1 MIPRPDYVRPMNA
14 ILIKIFATALALS
27 QVTTRPDAVKTHF
40 DPAADRNEVVHILRD
55 GCAHMRKAFD
65 IEDINLDDLIST
77 AMADP
82 EAASGIQSFHGLD
95 LTNLQAA
102 YRQFCGTEPVDNAT
116 FDLAEVV
123 DFYNK
128 AVADLPDHTKLKSRN
143 LAGLTTVL
151 DGKGRPFAEINE
163 PAQRRIR
170 VPLDAIPE
178 QVRRA
183 FVSAED
189 KRFFQ
194 HHGVDERGLI
204 RAFVGNL
211 ANPRRPQGG
220 STITQ
225 QVAKNLLVG
234 DDVTY
239 ERKIREVLVAAR
251 IEQTLSKDEILELYL
266 NSIYLGRATWGVE
279 LAARSYFGKSAKELT
294 LGEGALLAGLTKGP
308 NYFNPDRHPDRARE
322 RLAYVLNRMREDGV
336 ITADEMKQASAAM
349 PTLVAYQRP
358 QRNDGFYFVDHLARE
373 AKGLAGIESLT
384 AGSYTVRTTLI
395 PELQRT
401 AEAALQEGLAHYE
414 MTMGRA
420 RFAGAEANLAEA
432 IRRIDADNAKAT
444 PPDPAKPQRPSWQ
457 QALEAARL
465 PLYDVHWP
473 AAVVLADGRGKK
485 AGAIRV
491 GLADGRVLPLAGA
504 AGGVRRALKV
514 YDVVYVRVTEGR
526 REARAELRV
535 RPTVQG
541 AAVILD
547 NKTGRILAMAGG
559 FSYPLSQ
566 LNRVTQAR
574 RQPGSALKPIT
585 YLAALRSGL
594 QPNTLVLDTP
604 VTLPPIAGNADYARE
619 RDYWT
624 PKNYDGGSSG
634 VITLRR
640 ALENSKNLVTARL
653 LDGGID
659 AAPEESLDR
668 VCEIAME
675 AQLYGQCVRYYP
687 FVLGAQPV
695 RPVDMAALYAA
706 IASEGVRPAP
716 YAIEAILRDGQPVY
730 QHPPVT
736 AATIGTNDRAA
747 FYQLRT
753 MLQGVV
759 ERGTARAIRQLAPY
773 VGGKTGTSDNENDA
787 WFVGFTNEVTVAV
800 WVGYDNADGK
810 RRTLGPGE
818 TGAKVALPIFTS
830 IIEGVWASYAPKTVL
845 NPPSQ
850 EAKRELVDLPI
861 NLATGDVLSRAGP
874 RSFVEHFRRAS
885 DGEVADTQY
894 RLVARE
900 DAYAA
905 REVDPRDGETLGGW
919 FGYDDRRYSGYY
931 QVPQWGQQPRAAPA
945 PWGGGGWFG
954 GRGWWDDDAARRRSR
969 RVDPDY
975 PWGGRNLN

>member
-1 MIPRPDYVRPMNA
+1 
-14 ILIKIFATALALS
+14 
-27 QVTTRPDAVKTHF
+27 
-40 DPAADRNEVVHILRD
+40 
-55 GCAHMRKAFD
+55 
-65 IEDINLDDLIST
+65 DDLIAT

-82 EAASGIQSFHGLD
+82 EAASGIKSFHGLD
-95 LTNLQAA
+95 FANLHAA
-102 YRQFCGTEPVDNAT
+102 YRQFCGNEPVDSAT
-116 FDLAEVV
+116 FDLGEVIA
-123 DFYNK
+123 FYDK
-128 AVADLPDHTKLKSRN
+128 AVADLPDASKLKSVN

-151 DGKGRPFAEINE
+151 DGNGRPFAEINE

-251 IEQTLSKDEILELYL
+251 IEQTLSKNEILELYL
-266 NSIYLGRATWGVE
+266 NSIYLGRGAWGVE
-279 LAARSYFGKSAKELT
+279 LAARSYFGKSAKALT

-308 NYFNPDRHPDRARE
+308 NYFSPDRHADRARE

-336 ITADEMKQASAAM
+336 ITPDEMKQAAVAL
-349 PTLVAYQRP
+349 PTFVAYQRP
-358 QRNDGFYFVDHLARE
+358 QRDEGFYFVDHLAPE
-373 AKGLAGIESLT
+373 AKTLAGIDSLT
-384 AGSYTVRTTLI
+384 VGSYTVRTTVI

-414 MTMGRA
+414 LTMGRA
-420 RFAGAEANLAEA
+420 RFTSAEANLAEA
-432 IRRIDADNAKAT
+432 IRRIEAENAKVTAA
-444 PPDPAKPQRPSWQ
+444 DAGKPQQASWQ
-457 QALEAARL
+457 QALAAARL

-473 AAVVLADGRGKK
+473 AAVVLDKGRGKN
-485 AGAIRV
+485 AGVIRV

-504 AGGVRRALKV
+504 GGGVRRALNV
-514 YDVVYVRVTEGR
+514 YDVIYVRVTEGK
-526 REARAELRV
+526 REASAELRV

-547 NKTGRILAMAGG
+547 NKTGRLLAMAGG

-574 RQPGSALKPIT
+574 RQPGSSLKPIT

-604 VTLPPIAGNADYARE
+604 VTLPPIGGNVDYARE

-706 IASEGVRPAP
+706 IVNEGMRPAP
-716 YAIEAILRDGQPVY
+716 YAIEAILRDGKTIY

-736 AATIGTNDRAA
+736 AAAIGKNDRAA

-759 ERGTARAIRQLAPY
+759 ERGTARAIRQFAPY

-800 WVGYDNADGK
+800 WV
-810 RRTLGPGE
+810 
-818 TGAKVALPIFTS
+818 
-830 IIEGVWASYAPKTVL
+830 
-845 NPPSQ
+845 
-850 EAKRELVDLPI
+850 
-861 NLATGDVLSRAGP
+861 
-874 RSFVEHFRRAS
+874 
-885 DGEVADTQY
+885 
-894 RLVARE
+894 
-900 DAYAA
+900 
-905 REVDPRDGETLGGW
+905 
-919 FGYDDRRYSGYY
+919 
-931 QVPQWGQQPRAAPA
+931 
-945 PWGGGGWFG
+945 
-954 GRGWWDDDAARRRSR
+954 
-969 RVDPDY
+969 
-975 PWGGRNLN
+975 

>member
-1 MIPRPDYVRPMNA
+1 MRGPSGAAKPMNA

-27 QVTTRPDAVKTHF
+27 QVTTRPEAVKTHF
-40 DPAADRNEVVHILRD
+40 DPVADRDEIVHILRD

-82 EAASGIQSFHGLD
+82 EAASGIKSFHGLEF
-95 LTNLQAA
+95 TNLQAA
-102 YRQFCGTEPVDNAT
+102 YRQFCGTEPVDYAT
-116 FDLAEVV
+116 FDLGEVV
-123 DFYNK
+123 SFYNK
-128 AVADLPDHTKLKSRN
+128 AVADLPDHTKLKGMN

-151 DGKGRPFAEINE
+151 DGKGNAFAEMHD
-163 PAQRRIR
+163 PGQRRIH
-170 VPLDAIPE
+170 VSLDDIPE
-178 QVRRA
+178 HVRRA

-239 ERKIREVLVAAR
+239 ERKIREVLVASR
-251 IEQTLSKDEILELYL
+251 IEQTMSKAEILELYL
-266 NSIYLGRATWGVE
+266 NSIYLGRGAWGVE
-279 LAARSYFGKSAKELT
+279 LAARSYFGKSAKALT
-294 LGEGALLAGLTKGP
+294 VAEGALLAGLTKGP
-308 NYFNPDRHPDRARE
+308 NYYSPDRHPDRARE
-322 RLAYVLNRMREDGV
+322 RMTYVLNRMREDGT
-336 ITADEMKQASAAM
+336 ITPDEVKEAAAAL

-358 QRNDGFYFVDHLARE
+358 QRNEGLYFADHVARE
-373 AKGLAGIESLT
+373 AKTLAGIDSLT
-384 AGSYTVRTTLI
+384 AGSYTVRSTVI

-401 AEAALQEGLAHYE
+401 AESALQEGLARYE
-414 MTMGRA
+414 INAGRA
-420 RFAGAEANLAEA
+420 RFTAAEANLTDA
-432 IRRIDADNAKAT
+432 IRRIETENAKAA
-444 PPDPAKPQRPSWQ
+444 PAETAAAPRPAWQ
-457 QALEAARL
+457 QALETARL

-473 AAVVLADGRGKK
+473 AAVVLDKGRGKN
-485 AGAIRV
+485 AGVIRV
-491 GLADGRVLPLAGA
+491 GLSDGRVLPLAGA
-504 AGGVRRALKV
+504 GPGVRRALNL
-514 YDVVYVRVTEGR
+514 YDVVYVQVNEGRR
-526 REARAELRV
+526 REARAQLRV
-535 RPTVQG
+535 RPSVQG

-566 LNRVTQAR
+566 LNRVTQSR
-574 RQPGSALKPIT
+574 RQPGSSLKPIT

-604 VTLPPIAGNADYARE
+604 VTLPPIGSNVDYARE

-634 VITLRR
+634 VLTLRR

-653 LDGGID
+653 LDGGIEST
-659 AAPEESLDR
+659 PEESLDR

-675 AQLYGQCVRYYP
+675 AQLYSQCVRYYP
-687 FVLGAQPV
+687 FVLGVQPV
-695 RPVDMAALYAA
+695 RPIDMAAFYAA
-706 IASEGVRPAP
+706 IANEGTRPAP
-716 YAIEAILRDGQPVY
+716 YAIEAILRDGQPIY
-730 QHPPVT
+730 QHPPVS
-736 AATIGTNDRAA
+736 AASIGPSDHAS

-759 ERGTARAIRQLAPY
+759 ERGTARAIRQFAPY
-773 VGGKTGTSDNENDA
+773 VGGKTGTTDQENDA
-787 WFVGFTNEVTVAV
+787 WFVGFTNDVTVAV
-800 WVGYDNADGK
+800 WVGYDNADGN
-810 RRTLGPGE
+810 RRTLGSGE

-830 IIEGVWASYAPKTVL
+830 IIENVWSSYAPKTVL
-845 NPPSQ
+845 APPSE
-850 EAKRELVDLPI
+850 EAKKQLVDLPI
-861 NLATGDVLSRAGP
+861 DLVTGEVLARATP
-874 RSFVEHFRRAS
+874 RAFVEHFRRAS
-885 DGEVADTQY
+885 DGEVDDTQY
-894 RLVARE
+894 RLVSRE
-900 DAYAA
+900 DAFAS
-905 REVDPRDGETLGGW
+905 REYDPRDGETVGGW
-919 FGYDDRRYSGYY
+919 FGGNDNGRYY
-931 QVPQWGQQPRAAPA
+931 QVPQWREQPRAAAP
-945 PWGGGGWFG
+945 PWGGFFG
-954 GRGWWDDDAARRRSR
+954 GRSWWDDDAARRRSR

>member
-1 MIPRPDYVRPMNA
+1 MNA

-40 DPAADRNEVVHILRD
+40 DPVGDREEVVRILRD

-82 EAASGIQSFHGLD
+82 EAASGIKSFHGLEFTS
-95 LTNLQAA
+95 LHAA
-102 YRQFCGTEPVDNAT
+102 YRQFCGNEAVDNAT

-123 DFYNK
+123 GFYNK
-128 AVADLPDHTKLKSRN
+128 AAADLPDHTKLKSLN
-143 LAGLTTVL
+143 SVGLTTVL
-151 DGKGRPFAEINE
+151 DGKGQPFAEMHE
-163 PAQRRIR
+163 PERRRIR

-194 HHGVDERGLI
+194 HHGIDERGLI
-204 RAFVGNL
+204 RAFIGNL

-239 ERKIREVLVAAR
+239 ERKIREVLVASR

-266 NSIYLGRATWGVE
+266 NAIYLGRGTWGIE
-279 LAARSYFGKSAKELT
+279 LAARTYFGKSAKELT
-294 LGEGALLAGLTKGP
+294 LAEGALLAGLTKGP
-308 NYFNPDRHPDRARE
+308 NYFSPDRHPDRARE

-336 ITADEMKQASAAM
+336 VTADETKQVAGQL
-349 PTLVAYQRP
+349 PTFVAYQRP
-358 QRNDGFYFVDHLARE
+358 QRNEGFYFVDNLAQE
-373 AKGLAGIESLT
+373 AKALAGIENLT
-384 AGSYTVRTTLI
+384 AGSYTVRSTVI
-395 PELQRT
+395 PALQRST
-401 AEAALQEGLAHYE
+401 EEALQEGLARYE
-414 MTMGRA
+414 MAMGRA
-420 RFAGAEANLAEA
+420 RFAGAEANLTEAVKRIEAE
-432 IRRIDADNAKAT
+432 NAKT
-444 PPDPAKPQRPSWQ
+444 PADPATPQRPAWQ

-473 AAVVLADGRGKK
+473 AAVVLDKGRGRS
-485 AGAIRV
+485 AGVIQV

-504 AGGVRRALKV
+504 TAAVRRALNV
-514 YDVVYVRVTEGR
+514 NDVIYVRVIEWGR
-526 REARAELRV
+526 GRARATQAQLRV
-535 RPTVQG
+535 RPGVQG
-541 AAVILD
+541 AVVILD
-547 NKTGRILAMAGG
+547 NRTGRILAMAGG

-566 LNRVTQAR
+566 LNRTTQAR
-574 RQPGSALKPIT
+574 RQPGSAIKPIT

-604 VTLPPIAGNADYARE
+604 VTLPPIASFERTRE

-634 VITLRR
+634 VLTLRR

-659 AAPEESLDR
+659 STPEQSLDR

-675 AQLYGQCVRYYP
+675 AQLYTQCVRYYP

-695 RPVDMAALYAA
+695 RPIDLAAFYAA

-716 YAIEAILRDGQPVY
+716 YAIEAILHDGQPIY

-736 AATIGTNDRAA
+736 AASVGKNDRVS

-753 MLQGVV
+753 MLQGVL
-759 ERGTARAIRQLAPY
+759 ERGTARTARHLAPF
-773 VGGKTGTSDNENDA
+773 VGGKTGTTDNENDA

-800 WVGYDNADGK
+800 WVGYDNAEGK
-810 RRTLGPGE
+810 RRTLGRGE

-830 IIEGVWASYAPKTVL
+830 IIEGVWSSYAPKTVL
-845 NPPSQ
+845 NPPSE

-861 NLATGDVLSRAGP
+861 DLITGDVLRRAGP
-874 RSFVEHFRRAS
+874 RTFVEHFRRAS
-885 DGEVADTQY
+885 DGDVADTQY

-905 REVDPRDGETLGGW
+905 REPDPRDGEVAGGW
-919 FGYDDRRYSGYY
+919 FGYNDNRYY
-931 QVPQWGQQPRAAPA
+931 QGGPQWREPPRTAAP
-945 PWGGGGWFG
+945 PWGGWFG
-954 GRGWWDDDAARRRSR
+954 GRGWWDDEAARRRSR

-975 PWGGRNLN
+975 PWGGGRNLN

>member
-1 MIPRPDYVRPMNA
+1 MNA

-40 DPAADRNEVVHILRD
+40 DPVGDRDEIVQILRD

-77 AMADP
+77 AMTDP
-82 EAASGIQSFHGLD
+82 QAAAGIKSFHGLEF
-95 LTNLQAA
+95 TSLQAA
-102 YRQFCGTEPVDNAT
+102 YRQFCGNEPVDNAT
-116 FDLAEVV
+116 FDIGEIVG
-123 DFYNK
+123 FYNK
-128 AVADLPDHTKLKSRN
+128 AVADLPDHTKLKGLKLS
-143 LAGLTTVL
+143 GLTTVL
-151 DGKGRPFAEINE
+151 DGKGQPFAEMYE
-163 PAQRRIR
+163 PEQRRIR
-170 VPLDAIPE
+170 VALDEIPE

-211 ANPRRPQGG
+211 AQPRRPQGG

-239 ERKIREVLVAAR
+239 ERKIREVLVASR
-251 IEQTLSKDEILELYL
+251 IEQTYTKAEILELYL
-266 NSIYLGRATWGVE
+266 NSIYLGRAAWGVE
-279 LAARSYFGKSAKELT
+279 LAARSYFGKSAKALT
-294 LGEGALLAGLTKGP
+294 LVEGALLAGLTKGP
-308 NYFNPDRHPDRARE
+308 NYFGPDRHPDRARE
-322 RLAYVLNRMREDGV
+322 RLAYVLNRMREDGA
-336 ITADEMKQASAAM
+336 IGADEMKQAAAAL

-358 QRNDGFYFVDHLARE
+358 QRDDGFYFVDHLGHE
-373 AKGLAGIESLT
+373 AKALAGIDSLT
-384 AGSYTVRTTLI
+384 GGSYTVRSTLI

-401 AEAALQEGLAHYE
+401 AEAALQEGLARYE
-414 MTMGRA
+414 LNTGRV
-420 RFAGAEANLAEA
+420 RFAGAETNLADA
-432 IRRIDADNAKAT
+432 VRRIDTENAKSN
-444 PPDPAKPQRPSWQ
+444 PGDGAKPQRPAWQ

-473 AAVVLADGRGKK
+473 AAIVLDKGRGKNT
-485 AGAIRV
+485 GAIRV
-491 GLADGRVLPLAGA
+491 GLSDGRILALAGA
-504 AGGVRRALKV
+504 GAGVRRALNA
-514 YDVVYVRVTEGR
+514 YDVVYVRVTEGKG

-541 AAVILD
+541 AAVVLE

-559 FSYPLSQ
+559 FSYRLSQ
-566 LNRVTQAR
+566 LNRTTQAR

-604 VTLPPIAGNADYARE
+604 VTLPPIGNPDYARE

-634 VITLRR
+634 VLTLRR

-675 AQLYGQCVRYYP
+675 AQLYSQCVRYYP

-695 RPVDMAALYAA
+695 RPIDMAALYAA
-706 IASEGVRPAP
+706 IANEGERPAP
-716 YAIEAILRDGQPVY
+716 YAIEAIARDGQPVY
-730 QHPPVT
+730 QHPPVS
-736 AATIGTNDRAA
+736 AASIGPSDHAS

-759 ERGTARAIRQLAPY
+759 ERGTARSIRQLAPY
-773 VGGKTGTSDNENDA
+773 VGGKTGTSDQENDA

-810 RRTLGPGE
+810 RRTLGAGE

-830 IIEGVWASYAPKTVL
+830 IVEGVWASYAPKTVL
-845 NPPSQ
+845 NPPSS
-850 EAKRELVDLPI
+850 EAKRQLVDLPI
-861 NLATGDVLSRAGP
+861 DLSTGDVLAKAGP
-874 RSFVEHFRRAS
+874 RAFVEHFRRDAG
-885 DGEVADTQY
+885 GEVADTQY
-894 RLVARE
+894 RLVSRE
-900 DAYAA
+900 DAFAS
-905 REVDPRDGETLGGW
+905 REVDPRDGEALGGW
-919 FGYDDRRYSGYY
+919 FGGYDNGRNY
-931 QVPQWGQQPRAAPA
+931 QVPQWREPPRAAAP
-945 PWGGGGWFG
+945 PWGGLFG
-954 GRGWWDDDAARRRSR
+954 GRSWWDDDTARRRTR

-975 PWGGRNLN
+975 PWGGRGLN

>member
-1 MIPRPDYVRPMNA
+1 MNA
-14 ILIKIFATALALS
+14 ILVKIFATALALS
-27 QVTTRPDAVKTHF
+27 QVTTHPDAVKTHF
-40 DPAADRNEVVHILRD
+40 DPAADRDEVVHILRD

-82 EAASGIQSFHGLD
+82 EAASGIKSFHGLD
-95 LTNLQAA
+95 FANLQAA
-102 YRQFCGTEPVDNAT
+102 YRQFCGNEPVDTAT
-116 FDLAEVV
+116 FDLGEVV

-128 AVADLPDHTKLKSRN
+128 AVADLPDASKLKTLN

-151 DGKGRPFAEINE
+151 DGNGRPFAEINE

-211 ANPRRPQGG
+211 ANPSRPQGG

-239 ERKIREVLVAAR
+239 ERKIREVLVASR
-251 IEQTLSKDEILELYL
+251 IEQTLSKDEILALYL
-266 NSIYLGRATWGVE
+266 NSIYLGRGTWGVE
-279 LAARSYFGKSAKELT
+279 LAARTYFGKSAKELT

-308 NYFNPDRHPDRARE
+308 NYFSPDRHPERARA

-336 ITADEMKQASAAM
+336 ITADEMKQASAAL
-349 PTLVAYQRP
+349 PALVAYQRP
-358 QRNDGFYFVDHLARE
+358 QRNEGFYFVDNLAHE
-373 AKGLAGIESLT
+373 AKGLAGIDSLT
-384 AGSYTVRTTLI
+384 AGSYTVRTTVI
-395 PELQRT
+395 PELQRS
-401 AEAALQEGLAHYE
+401 AEAALQEGLARYE
-414 MTMGRA
+414 MMMGRA
-420 RFAGAEANLAEA
+420 RFASAEANLADA
-432 IRRIDADNAKAT
+432 IRRIDADKAKAT
-444 PPDPAKPQRPSWQ
+444 PGDSAKPQQPSWQ
-457 QALEAARL
+457 QALAAARL

-473 AAVVLADGRGKK
+473 AAVVLDKGRGKS

-491 GLADGRVLPLAGA
+491 GLADGRVLPLAAAVGA
-504 AGGVRRALKV
+504 VRRALNP
-514 YDVVYVRVTEGR
+514 YDVIYVRITEGR

-535 RPTVQG
+535 RPSVQG

-574 RQPGSALKPIT
+574 RQPGSSLKPIT

-604 VTLPPIAGNADYARE
+604 VTLPPIGSNVDYARD

-659 AAPEESLDR
+659 TTPEESLDR

-716 YAIEAILRDGQPVY
+716 YSIEAILRDGQPIY

-736 AATIGTNDRAA
+736 AATIGGNDRAE

-759 ERGTARAIRQLAPY
+759 ERGTARSIRQLAPY

-800 WVGYDNADGK
+800 WVGYDNADGR
-810 RRTLGPGE
+810 RRTLGAGE

-830 IIEGVWASYAPKTVL
+830 IIEDVWASYAPKTVL
-845 NPPSQ
+845 NPPSD
-850 EAKRELVDLPI
+850 EAKRRLVDLPI
-861 NLATGDVLSRAGP
+861 DLTTGDVLSRAGP
-874 RSFVEHFRRAS
+874 RAFVEHFRRAD

-905 REVDPRDGETLGGW
+905 READPRDGETLGGW
-919 FGYDDRRYSGYY
+919 FGGYDERYYRYY
-931 QVPQWGQQPRAAPA
+931 QTPQWGPQPRAATP
-945 PWGGGGWFG
+945 PWGGGGWYG
-954 GRGWWDDDAARRRSR
+954 NRGWWEDDAARRRSR

>member
-1 MIPRPDYVRPMNA
+1 MNA

-40 DPAADRNEVVHILRD
+40 DPVGDRDEIVRILRG

-65 IEDINLDDLIST
+65 IEDINLDELITT

-82 EAASGIQSFHGLD
+82 EAASGIKSFHGLEF
-95 LTNLQAA
+95 TNLQAA
-102 YRQFCGTEPVDNAT
+102 YRQFCGNEPVDYAL
-116 FDLAEVV
+116 FDLGEVV
-123 DFYNK
+123 GFYNK
-128 AVADLPDHTKLKSRN
+128 AVGDLPDHTKLKSLN
-143 LAGLTTVL
+143 FAGLTTVL
-151 DGKGRPFAEINE
+151 DGKGERFAEMHE
-163 PAQRRIR
+163 PAQRRIP

-178 QVRRA
+178 NVRRA

-239 ERKIREVLVAAR
+239 ERKIREVLVATR
-251 IEQTLSKDEILELYL
+251 IEQTLSKDEILGLYL
-266 NSIYLGRATWGVE
+266 NSIYLGRGAWGIE
-279 LAARSYFGKSAKELT
+279 LASRTYFGKPAKELT
-294 LGEGALLAGLTKGP
+294 LAEGALLAGLTKGP
-308 NYFNPDRHPDRARE
+308 NYFSPDRHPDRARE
-322 RLAYVLNRMREDGV
+322 RLAYVLNRMREDGT
-336 ITADEMKQASAAM
+336 ITVDDMKQAAAQL

-358 QRNDGFYFVDHLARE
+358 QRNEGFYFVDHLAPE
-373 AKGLAGIESLT
+373 AKALAGIDSLT
-384 AGSYTVRTTLI
+384 AGSYTVRSTVI

-401 AEAALQEGLAHYE
+401 VEAALQEGLAHYE

-420 RFAGAEANLAEA
+420 RFTGAETNLTEA
-432 IRRIDADNAKAT
+432 IRRIDAENAKAVA
-444 PPDPAKPQRPSWQ
+444 DPAKPQRPAWQ
-457 QALEAARL
+457 QALETARL

-473 AAVVLADGRGKK
+473 AAIVLDQGRGKN
-485 AGAIRV
+485 AGALRV
-491 GLADGRVLPLAGA
+491 GLADGRVLPLIG
-504 AGGVRRALKV
+504 AGGAVRRALKT
-514 YDVVYVRVTEGR
+514 YDVVYVRVSEGR

-547 NKTGRILAMAGG
+547 NKTGRILGMAGG

-604 VTLPPIAGNADYARE
+604 VTLPPIGNSDLARE

-634 VITLRR
+634 VLTLRR

-695 RPVDMAALYAA
+695 RPVDIAAFYAA
-706 IASEGVRPAP
+706 IANEGVRPAP

-736 AATIGTNDRAA
+736 AATVGRNDRAS

-759 ERGTARAIRQLAPY
+759 ERGTARAIRHLAPY

-800 WVGYDNADGK
+800 WIGYDNADGK
-810 RRTLGPGE
+810 RRTLGAGE

-830 IIEGVWASYAPKTVL
+830 IIDGVWASYAPKTVL
-845 NPPSQ
+845 NPPSE
-850 EAKRELVDLPI
+850 EAKRQLVDLPI
-861 NLATGDVLSRAGP
+861 NLVTGDVLPRAGP
-874 RSFVEHFRRAS
+874 RAFVEHFRRAA

-900 DAYAA
+900 DAYAS
-905 REVDPRDGETLGGW
+905 REYDPRDGEMIGGW
-919 FGYDDRRYSGYY
+919 FGQDERYSRYY
-931 QVPQWGQQPRAAPA
+931 QVPQWREPQRAAPA
-945 PWGGGGWFG
+945 PWGNWFG
-954 GRGWWDDDAARRRSR
+954 GRGWWDDNTARGRTR